1 MDLIKKTENRITFIA
16 IAKKYIKREGID
28 NLLKYIENT
37 DFFEAPASSRYHLAV
52 PGGLCQHS
60 LNVYYR
66 LIREYREEYG
76 EIPDDKKETLTIV
89 SLFHDLCKADF
100 YKQDTRNVKVDG
112 VWTKVPCY
120 TFDEKFPIGHSE
132 KSIILIMKHMSLTD
146 EEIACINT
154 HMGFT
159 DSRVKGGDYSIVNIW
174 QQYPLGMLLHVAD
187 MKAAQ
192 IDEVEK

>member
-1 MDLIKKTENRITFIA
+1 MDLMKKTENRITFIG
-16 IAKKYIKREGID
+16 IAKKYIKREGIE

-120 TFDEKFPIGHSE
+120 TFDEKFPIGH
-132 KSIILIMKHMSLTD
+132 
-146 EEIACINT
+146 
-154 HMGFT
+154 
-159 DSRVKGGDYSIVNIW
+159 
-174 QQYPLGMLLHVAD
+174 
-187 MKAAQ
+187 
-192 IDEVEK
+192 

>member
-66 LIREYREEYG
+66 LIREYRENMERFLMTR
-76 EIPDDKKETLTIV
+76 KK
-89 SLFHDLCKADF
+89 
-100 YKQDTRNVKVDG
+100 R
-112 VWTKVPCY
+112 
-120 TFDEKFPIGHSE
+120 
-132 KSIILIMKHMSLTD
+132 
-146 EEIACINT
+146 
-154 HMGFT
+154 
-159 DSRVKGGDYSIVNIW
+159 
-174 QQYPLGMLLHVAD
+174 
-187 MKAAQ
+187 
-192 IDEVEK
+192 